1 MLLELSSAMDAAN
14 TSKNENASKITQ
26 LNIEIELLKRTLS
39 ETEEELARVRE
50 EYAQSKANLM
60 ETTESLSKAR
70 AEAAVSAR
78 DLREAQ
84 EAPPV
89 IVEKTS
95 ETSATINLNIN
106 EGDVIQS
113 DHIQELNARVLD
125 LRQQLESQTKKLR
138 DIELLRISERD
149 AAATQVRAL
158 VMRTSDLLSGRINS
172 SLLTESTE
180 EEGGNVV
187 EYVAGT
193 LDSWF
198 GLGKE
203 ENEKEDEE
211 ADDDNVSKKE

>member
-1 MLLELSSAMDAAN
+1 MDAAN

-89 IVEKTS
+89 LVKRLQRLPRHS
-95 ETSATINLNIN
+95 EYQRMH
-106 EGDVIQS
+106 VIQS
-113 DHIQELNARVLD
+113 DHIQESVLR
-125 LRQQLESQTKKLR
+125 LRQQLESQTKKLQTLNYLHFR
-138 DIELLRISERD
+138 EMPRQRKSERSSWW
-149 AAATQVRAL
+149 RL
-158 VMRTSDLLSGRINS
+158 VG
-172 SLLTESTE
+172 
-180 EEGGNVV
+180 
-187 EYVAGT
+187 VA
-193 LDSWF
+193 
-198 GLGKE
+198 
-203 ENEKEDEE
+203 
-211 ADDDNVSKKE
+211 